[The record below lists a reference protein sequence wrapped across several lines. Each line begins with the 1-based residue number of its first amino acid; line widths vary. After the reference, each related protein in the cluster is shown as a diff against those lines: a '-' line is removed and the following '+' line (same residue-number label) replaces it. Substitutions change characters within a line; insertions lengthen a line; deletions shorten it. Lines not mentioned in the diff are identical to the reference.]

1 MHEHFAAVSSTV
13 ATYFCCA
20 GPGSCKAWVAAHGLH
35 ACCQAAALNGTFDLF
50 YLNFYTARYV
60 SYQRGGLGEWG
71 AGRTDTNSTFFG
83 TDGKPIG
90 GQTCAP
96 DWFYQTPWALRKM
109 LNWVDKRCVLK
120 ALLAKV
126 SC

>member
-1 MHEHFAAVSSTV
+1 MR
-13 ATYFCCA
+13 
-20 GPGSCKAWVAAHGLH
+20 
-35 ACCQAAALNGTFDLF
+35 CQAAALNGTFDLF

-60 SYQRGGLGEWG
+60 SFQRGALGEWG
-71 AGRTDTNSTFFG
+71 AGRTDTNSTFVG

-109 LNWVDKRCVLK
+109 LIWVDKRCVLE
-120 ALLAKV
+120 ALLAKLT
-126 SC
+126 CCKCQPLPTPLMPANPFDAARHWRCCARDALC